1 MIYTI
6 TFNPAIDLVIQ
17 VEDFHLGNL
26 NRSKADHYVVGG
38 KGINASLVFN
48 RLGLENIATGF
59 VGGFSGQYIIDKMN
73 EEGIANHFIALD
85 QITRIN
91 VKLKGEQ
98 ETEINAKGPAVSEAK
113 FKDLMTYLE
122 GPLQEKDVVFLAGNA
137 APGLDAQS
145 YIAIAKLCQKKACYF
160 VLDSNKDLLKACLPY
175 GPFIIKPNRE
185 ELSEL
190 FEVEIQSQEDLL
202 HYAKELQKLG
212 AKNVLVSMG
221 GEGSILLTQ
230 TGQVYSANV
239 PEGKVL
245 NSVGAGDSML
255 AGFISQY
262 TRTHNFSE
270 ALQMGAACGSATA
283 FSVGIAE
290 KELIDHLKTAIKV
303 KKI

>member
-1 MIYTI
+1 M
-6 TFNPAIDLVIQ
+6 
-17 VEDFHLGNL
+17 
-26 NRSKADHYVVGG
+26 
-38 KGINASLVFN
+38 
-48 RLGLENIATGF
+48 
-59 VGGFSGQYIIDKMN
+59 
-73 EEGIANHFIALD
+73 
-85 QITRIN
+85 
-91 VKLKGEQ
+91 
-98 ETEINAKGPAVSEAK
+98 
-113 FKDLMTYLE
+113 
-122 GPLQEKDVVFLAGNA
+122 
-137 APGLDAQS
+137 
-145 YIAIAKLCQKKACYF
+145 
-160 VLDSNKDLLKACLPY
+160 
-175 GPFIIKPNRE
+175 
-185 ELSEL
+185 
-190 FEVEIQSQEDLL
+190 EIQSQEDLL
-202 HYAKELQKLG
+202 HYAKELHKLG

-262 TRTHNFSE
+262 TRTHDFSE